1 MGKGLLYNF
10 DLETYQKVW
19 LIKKHSEHL
28 YISWNCYVS
37 VVWSSYTKKK
47 ISSLEQIQ
55 RRVRIFI
62 LGKEYSEHE
71 RLSQLN
77 LLP

>member
-1 MGKGLLYNF
+1 M
-10 DLETYQKVW
+10 TYQKAFRT
-19 LIKKHSEHL
+19 LIYKLELLCQCGMVVL
-28 YISWNCYVS
+28 YQ
-37 VVWSSYTKKK
+37 KK